1 MSPRRKGR
9 SGVLTKGRKVV
20 YWMYS
25 DESGDPKTKNRGVT
39 RQVEGGPWTVRRT
52 VMIEGRFVKVTYE
65 TFV

>member
-1 MSPRRKGR
+1 
-9 SGVLTKGRKVV
+9 
-20 YWMYS
+20 MYS